1 MALLNEHRN
10 LYQPATLWEQIEKAA
25 IEQSFSPS
33 SAAQDR
39 GAPPEAHRAEVACIY
54 AFEFSRSQNEFSDF
68 YRQFF
73 AYMQERPHLLES
85 QLSLTAIAN
94 ASIAFASFGMTTP
107 EDAQT
112 VWDRVRKGTC
122 TQLVESGEPLTST
135 QPIEMILGTL
145 SVVDAN
151 LETEK

>member
-1 MALLNEHRN
+1 MDHIQEKEWVLNGELQDLRLIVALLNEHRN

-39 GAPPEAHRAEVACIY
+39 GAPPEAHKAEVACIY

-73 AYMQERPHLLES
+73 AYM
-85 QLSLTAIAN
+85 
-94 ASIAFASFGMTTP
+94 
-107 EDAQT
+107 
-112 VWDRVRKGTC
+112 
-122 TQLVESGEPLTST
+122 
-135 QPIEMILGTL
+135 
-145 SVVDAN
+145 
-151 LETEK
+151 